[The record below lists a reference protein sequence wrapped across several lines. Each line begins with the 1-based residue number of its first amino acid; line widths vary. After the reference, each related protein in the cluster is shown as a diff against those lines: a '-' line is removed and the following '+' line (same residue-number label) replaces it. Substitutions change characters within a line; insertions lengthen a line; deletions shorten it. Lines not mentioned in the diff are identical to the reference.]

1 MAHINNFYDFLLTSS
16 ILPVHTRTSPIGLMT
31 FIGKMTIELS

>member
-16 ILPVHTRTSPIGLMT
+16 ILPVRTSPIGLMT
-31 FIGKMTIELS
+31 FIDKMTIELS